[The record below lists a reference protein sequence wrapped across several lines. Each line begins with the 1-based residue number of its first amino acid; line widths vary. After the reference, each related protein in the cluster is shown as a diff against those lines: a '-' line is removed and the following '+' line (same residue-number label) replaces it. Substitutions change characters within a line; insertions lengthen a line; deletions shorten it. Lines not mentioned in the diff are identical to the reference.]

1 MADEVGAGGSGG
13 RPGSA
18 SSVLLVDGHSL
29 AYRAFYGYPYESFAT
44 STGQHTNAVF
54 GFITLFLA
62 VVRNERPG
70 RIGVAFDRTRTTF
83 RTKEYPDYKANRS
96 ATPDEFKGQVEL
108 IKDFLDALG
117 VHHVDLD
124 DYEADDIIATW
135 ARQARAGDEEVLIST
150 GDRDSFQLVTDHVT
164 VLYPGRDEM
173 QRMTP
178 AAIEAKYGVGPD
190 RYPELAALVGETSD
204 NLPGVPG
211 VGPKTAAKWLAQYDG
226 LENLLQRAVQVPG
239 KAGESLR
246 AHLGDV
252 TRNRAL
258 NRLVGDLDL
267 PVAAADLGPGRLDV
281 AALNQLF
288 DTLQFRALRER
299 VREVF
304 AAPVEPVKPA
314 DPTDTETVRPGRAA
328 SWLADHGTGQ
338 AGLDITG
345 RWGHGAWDLESL
357 TVAAADGA
365 NGWFDAHDLTA
376 DDEQALM
383 GWLADADRPKVAHDL
398 KEPLIA
404 LWERGWELN
413 GVVCDTQLAG
423 YLANP
428 DRRAFDLVSLA
439 ERYLNRSLD
448 AVAASADAQPAFDF
462 EEHPAADSA
471 GRRARATADLAAPL
485 RQDLVDKGADK
496 LLCEVEIPLT
506 RVLARMERTG
516 IGVDTDFLSD
526 LRRQFD
532 MRVAE
537 AEHQAYDALGREIN
551 LSSPKQLQAVLFGEL
566 GMPKTRKTKSGYTT
580 DAEALDWLYATTGH
594 PFLEHLLAHRDAIR
608 LRQTVEGLFKSAAD
622 DGRIHTTYLQTAAA
636 TGRLSSQDPNLQ
648 NIPTRTPAGQ
658 QIRGAFVAGPG
669 YESLMTADYSQIE
682 MRIMAHVS
690 GDQRLIDAFRS
701 GEDFHT
707 VMAAHVFGVDA
718 AQVTAA
724 ERSRVKAV
732 NYGLAYGLSAYGL
745 SNQLRIPVGEASK
758 LMDGYFE
765 QFGKVRDYLRSLVA
779 QARQIGYTQ
788 TLLGRRRYLPDLGS
802 SNRVR
807 REMAERMALNAPIQG
822 SAADIIK
829 LAMLRV
835 GAALDQGF
843 RSRMLLQVHDE
854 LVFEVAPGE
863 RERLEAMVRTQM
875 AGAIQLDVPLDV
887 SVGVGH
893 NWEAAAH

>member
-1 MADEVGAGGSGG
+1 MSADSK
-13 RPGSA
+13 
-18 SSVLLVDGHSL
+18 VLLVDGHSL
-29 AYRAFYGYPYESFAT
+29 AFRAFYGYPYESFST

-54 GFITLFLA
+54 GFITLFLS
-62 VVRNERPG
+62 VVRSEQPR
-70 RIGVAFDRTRTTF
+70 RIGVAFDRARTTF
-83 RTKEYPDYKANRS
+83 RTKEYADYKANRG
-96 ATPDEFKGQVEL
+96 ATPEEFKGQVEL

-117 VHHVDLD
+117 IHHVDLD

-135 ARQARAGDEEVLIST
+135 THQARSKDEEVLIST

-178 AAIEAKYGVGPD
+178 AAIEAKYGVGPS

-211 VGPKTAAKWLAQYDG
+211 VGPKTAAKWLTQFDG

-246 AHLGDV
+246 AHLDDV

-258 NRLVGDLDL
+258 NALVKDLEL
-267 PVAAADLGPGRLDV
+267 PVAATDLGPGQLDPV
-281 AALNQLF
+281 ALNQLF

-304 AAPVEPVKPA
+304 AAPVAPVQPLQV
-314 DPTDTETVRPGRAA
+314 TDTETVRPGQVA
-328 SWLADHGTGQ
+328 SWLAAHGIGQ

-345 RWGHGAWDLESL
+345 HWGHGVWDVEAL
-357 TVAAADGA
+357 TVAGADQA
-365 NGWFDAHDLTA
+365 IGWFDAHDLTV

-383 GWLADADRPKVAHDL
+383 GWLSDADQPKVVHDL
-398 KEPLIA
+398 KEPLIG

-413 GVVCDTQLAG
+413 GVTCDTQLAG

-428 DRRAFDLVSLA
+428 DRRAFDLASLA

-448 AVAASADAQPAFDF
+448 AVAESAQAQPAFDF
-462 EEHPAADSA
+462 DEHPAADSA
-471 GRRARATADLAAPL
+471 GRRARAIADLAVPL
-485 RQDLVDKGADK
+485 AEDLAEKGAEK
-496 LLCEVEIPLT
+496 LLGEVEIPLT

-516 IGVDTDFLSD
+516 IAVDADFLVD

-532 MRVAE
+532 TKVGQAE
-537 AEHQAYDALGREIN
+537 RGAYDALGREIN
-551 LSSPKQLQAVLFGEL
+551 LSSPKQLQVALFDDL
-566 GMPKTRKTKSGYTT
+566 KMPKTRKTKSGYTT
-580 DAEALDWLYATTGH
+580 DAEALDWLHATTGH
-594 PFLEHLLAHRDAIR
+594 PFMEQLLAHRDAIK
-608 LRQTVEGLFKSAAD
+608 LRQTVEGLIKSAGD

-658 QIRGAFVAGPG
+658 QIRGAFVAAAG

-690 GDQRLIDAFRS
+690 GDQRLIDAFCS

-707 VMAAHVFGVDA
+707 VMAAHVFGIDA
-718 AQVTAA
+718 DAVTPA

-745 SNQLRIPVGEASK
+745 SNQLKVPVGEASK
-758 LMDGYFE
+758 LMDSYFE
-765 QFGKVRDYLRSLVA
+765 QFGKVRDYLKSLVA
-779 QARQIGYTQ
+779 QARQTGYTE

-802 SNRVR
+802 SNRTR
-807 REMAERMALNAPIQG
+807 RDMAERMALNAPIQG

-835 GAALDQGF
+835 AAALDQGF

-854 LVFEVAPGE
+854 LVFEVAEGE
-863 RERLEAMVRTQM
+863 RERLEEMVRTQM

-887 SVGVGH
+887 SVGVGPT
-893 NWEAAAH
+893 WEAAAH